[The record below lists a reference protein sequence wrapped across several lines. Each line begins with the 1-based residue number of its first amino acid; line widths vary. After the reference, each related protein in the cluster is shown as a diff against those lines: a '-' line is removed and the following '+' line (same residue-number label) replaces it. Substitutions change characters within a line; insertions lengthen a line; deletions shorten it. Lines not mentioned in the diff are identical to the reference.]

1 MHLSRPHG
9 YLSLLLFTSLGVN
22 AAGFANDVV
31 AVTDYTNYNIG
42 GQVRIR
48 LQPSVRGVASIR
60 YARENQPIVEGIE
73 VGGPDY
79 QPLWTVPAG
88 ARTGRYLVDIRT
100 PSGAQTQN
108 ATSFAVHRQLVKV
121 MSVDLDKTFYTDGDS
136 INPRI
141 VVKNLSDQL
150 LTDIQVEFEPYT
162 YPWIAPEP
170 DDPPGWKTIVAP
182 SLSLAPG
189 EEKEFNVT
197 KATVAKV
204 EKNQPEAL
212 YYSVVIRN
220 SKHPDRIYDLAFAL
234 PAFTV
239 PPNKIFPKQYPFL
252 YLYWHT
258 ADVPKSESYRNFYPP
273 QFVSDTVLFDTSHTM
288 FPSGVPAQ
296 LKFSVKPGIGPAW
309 SSARIRARVLDR
321 QGHEIQS
328 GEVTG
333 ALAGTHDFTA
343 KALEPGLYTL
353 RVSVET
359 AGAAEVAHNQLEFAV
374 NKLPKSILIFLA
386 HQDDDTA
393 HPALIRAA
401 VENGIPIHFV
411 YLTGGDAGGCDRF
424 YMRSCDAARAMDF
437 GEVRM
442 GEARASLAHLGVPPS
457 NVEFLGL
464 PDGGLEQIWYHHR
477 SSADPYLS
485 VLLASDHSPYREAAT
500 PNLPYARDAI
510 ISAIKS
516 YITKYNPEMIVT
528 GHPDERHVDHR
539 TNNWL
544 VVEAMQELLR
554 GGKLSRD
561 TQLLV
566 DVSYGAKAGRHA
578 PYHFEKDTFFA
589 SGEAAK
595 LGQEALWYYQSQDGN
610 HQQANIKDYMQ
621 LPRTESYPHFRMLNW
636 WAHEGWNE
644 DPEKR

>member
-1 MHLSRPHG
+1 MNLSRLLGHLS
-9 YLSLLLFTSLGVN
+9 LVLFTSLCVN
-22 AAGFANDVV
+22 AAEIV

-42 GQVRIR
+42 GQVRVR
-48 LQPSVRGVASIR
+48 LQPSVHGFASIR
-60 YARENQPIVEGIE
+60 YAGENQPIVENVE
-73 VGGPDY
+73 VAGPDY
-79 QPLWTVPAG
+79 QPLWAIPAG

-100 PSGAQTQN
+100 ANGSQAQN

-121 MSVDLDKTFYTDGDS
+121 MSVDLDKTFYTVGDS

-141 VVKNLSDQL
+141 VVKNLSDQA

-170 DDPPGWKTIVAP
+170 DDPPHWKTIVAP

-189 EEKEFNVT
+189 QEQAFNVT

-252 YLYWHT
+252 YQYWHL
-258 ADVPKSESYRNFYPP
+258 AEVPKSESYRNFYPP

-288 FPSGVPAQ
+288 FPAGVPAQ
-296 LKFSVKPGIGPAW
+296 LKFSVKPEAGPAW
-309 SSARIRARVLDR
+309 SAAHIRARVLDR
-321 QGHEIQS
+321 QGHEIEN

-333 ALAGTHDFTA
+333 TVAGAHQFTA

-359 AGAAEVAHNQLEFAV
+359 TGAAEIARNQLEFAV

-401 VENGIPIHFV
+401 VENKIPIHFV

-424 YMRSCDAARAMDF
+424 YMHSCDAARAMDF

-442 GEARASLAHLGVPPS
+442 GEARASLGHLGVPAS
-457 NVEFLGL
+457 NIEFLGL

-477 SSADPYLS
+477 TSADPYLS
-485 VLLASDHSPYREAAT
+485 VLLASDHSPYREAAI
-500 PNLPYARDAI
+500 PNLPYASEAI
-510 ISAIKS
+510 VSVIKN

-544 VVEAMQELLR
+544 TVKAMQELLR
-554 GGKLSRD
+554 EGKLNRD
-561 TQLLV
+561 TELLV

-595 LGQEALWYYQSQDGN
+595 LGQESLWYYQSQDGN
-610 HQQANIKDYMQ
+610 HQQAEIKDFMQ
-621 LPRTESYPHFRMLNW
+621 LPRTEAYPHFRILDW
-636 WAHEGWNE
+636 SQHEGWNKE
-644 DPEKR
+644 AEGK